1 MTSVYT
7 DDIYSMF
14 LGYVKDNDLLVK
26 KEYIANEFMS
36 EWLKKAYSK
45 PYVRRLFSSINCDE
59 ESLSFELKQSSSD
72 EDADNDFVVDIMA
85 LGMVISWLSPIVRNK
100 VNLSQL
106 FTGKEQKF
114 YSQSAH
120 IEQLRGVLEDAT
132 LEQRRL
138 IQDWGYIYNSYL
150 EES

>member
-14 LGYVKDNDLLVK
+14 LGYIKDNDLLAK
-26 KEYIANEFMS
+26 KEYIANEFMY
-36 EWLKKAYSK
+36 EWLKKACSK
-45 PYVRRLFSSINCDE
+45 PYVRRLFSSITFDE
-59 ESLSFELKQSSSD
+59 EKVSYELKKSSSS
-72 EDADNDFVVDIMA
+72 EDGDNDFVVDILA
-85 LGMVISWLSPIVRNK
+85 LGMVISWLSPILRSK

-106 FTGKEQKF
+106 FTGKEMKY

-120 IEQLRGVLEDAT
+120 IEQLRGVLEDVT

-138 IQDWGYIYNSYL
+138 IQDWGYMYNSYL

>member
-14 LGYVKDNDLLVK
+14 LGYVKDNDLLAK

-45 PYVRRLFSSINCDE
+45 PYVRRLFSSISCDD
-59 ESLSFELKQSSSD
+59 ESLHFELKQSSSD
-72 EDADNDFVVDIMA
+72 ENADNDFVVDILA

-138 IQDWGYIYNSYL
+138 IQDWGYMYNSYL